1 MNKEEEFQQAFEQTV
16 RQDMRFYD
24 KGQIDWL
31 KLSKTD
37 APCHVIQLGVICN
50 TKYVSL
56 EEYCDWFNTQ
66 PTDVITVVAERLG
79 HMCASTYNAL
89 VGNAMRKYGVGV
101 HIVDLFENNI
111 KAHVLYNGT
120 PSVADPVGIASGWA
134 SYKFKFAAASA
145 VR

>member
-101 HIVDLFENNI
+101 HIVDLFENTEGQSLVDTNQVMDETFI
-111 KAHVLYNGT
+111 DTIFATLLVTVTGGT
-120 PSVADPVGIASGWA
+120 SIG
-134 SYKFKFAAASA
+134 
-145 VR
+145 

>member
-1 MNKEEEFQQAFEQTV
+1 
-16 RQDMRFYD
+16 
-24 KGQIDWL
+24 
-31 KLSKTD
+31 
-37 APCHVIQLGVICN
+37 
-50 TKYVSL
+50 
-56 EEYCDWFNTQ
+56 
-66 PTDVITVVAERLG
+66 
-79 HMCASTYNAL
+79 MCASTYNAL

-120 PSVADPVGIASGWA
+120 PSVADPEGIASGWA